1 MQKKIEKITKIG
13 KEPIIEVVQRQG
25 EIIYYKVSNMNF
37 YQNTK
42 KIVMK

>member
-13 KEPIIEVVQRQG
+13 KEPIIAVVQRQG
-25 EIIYYKVSNMNF
+25 EIIYYKISNTNF

>member
-13 KEPIIEVVQRQG
+13 KEPIIAVVQRQG